1 MVKIFEH
8 LDKKHIFVLQIERGV
23 FNVMVTSIESGVIGT
38 SIYIMGIIADA
49 LKLLVNCIVFRKMIV
64 VIAGELLAKKI
75 EAVM

>member
-1 MVKIFEH
+1 
-8 LDKKHIFVLQIERGV
+8 
-23 FNVMVTSIESGVIGT
+23 MVTSIESGVIGT
-38 SIYIMGIIADA
+38 SIDIMGIIADA